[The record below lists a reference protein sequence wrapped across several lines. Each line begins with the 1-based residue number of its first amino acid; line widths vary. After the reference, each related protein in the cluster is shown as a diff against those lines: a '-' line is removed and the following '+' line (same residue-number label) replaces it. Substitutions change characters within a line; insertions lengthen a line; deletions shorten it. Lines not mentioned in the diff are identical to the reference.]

1 MGKIFRFG
9 LQKEVHIYSVKD
21 YYKQSAIFKNN
32 SSLKLE
38 IVAMQLSAATKEF
51 FESMTHKLS
60 VRYAPISVEINQILL
75 VIYS

>member
-9 LQKEVHIYSVKD
+9 LQKQVHIYSVKD

-38 IVAMQLSAATKEF
+38 IVAMQLSAIEL

>member
-9 LQKEVHIYSVKD
+9 LQKQVHIYSVKD

-51 FESMTHKLS
+51 FESMTH
-60 VRYAPISVEINQILL
+60 
-75 VIYS
+75 